1 MRPVAVPTRR
11 YVVNSRSVENNA
23 PCEQQCV
30 ALARD
35 DRGNS
40 AQIFERVDQ
49 LRLLHLQSRCRRGS
63 GEPSPGRGRGE
74 PSPGADVAGVSP
86 VPVQTWQ
93 G

>member
-1 MRPVAVPTRR
+1 MYAGGAWARFAAGGDARTS
-11 YVVNSRSVENNA
+11 YVVNLRSVENNA

-49 LRLLHLQSRCRRGS
+49 LRLLHLQSRCRRG
-63 GEPSPGRGRGE
+63 RGE

-86 VPVQTWQ
+86 VPVQTW
-93 G
+93 